1 MIYKNRVYLFKPIK
15 QYLYTTAITN
25 FSYFS
30 LTAKKSKP
38 KRLSNGFKADSYR
51 FLNKIELLPKNQKL
65 ISFKQFNFLND
76 KNSLLFSFCR
86 CLKKEQGIAFV
97 NSVNSVY
104 RVGKIREVVYG

>member
-1 MIYKNRVYLFKPIK
+1 MIYKNRVYLFKSIK

-65 ISFKQFNFLND
+65 ISFKQFDFLND
-76 KNSLLFSFCR
+76 KSSLLFSFCR

-97 NSVNSVY
+97 NSVN
-104 RVGKIREVVYG
+104 RVSEIREVTCR